1 MEVFKRNKRY
11 RSLLIKVDG
20 PKYNG
25 LGTWVNDVPMFTG
38 NLNGQKVGLYP
49 VFNVKGPHG
58 RFTENHQ
65 EFRLINMEKED
76 EQDTKRKD
84 SPRKRLNI

>member
-1 MEVFKRNKRY
+1 MVVFKRNKRY

-20 PKYNG
+20 PEYNG
-25 LGTWVNDVPMFTG
+25 QGTWVNDVPMFTG
-38 NLNGQKVGLYP
+38 KLNGQKVGLYP

-65 EFRLINMEKED
+65 EFRLINIED
-76 EQDTKRKD
+76 EDGRKD
-84 SPRKRLNI
+84 KLNI